1 MTKSELRK
9 KYLEKRSRL
18 TVAETVEMSGAIAER
33 FFAEVDLAA
42 VRNVHTFIRLRKF
55 NEIDTSNIYFRLWRD
70 HPHLKTFAPR
80 MNAATGELESVRFD
94 AETDFTEN
102 DWGIREPLGDAADSA
117 ELDLVI
123 VPLLCFDTRGHRV
136 GYGKGFYDR
145 FLARCRSDC
154 QKVGVSYFPP
164 ETEVSDTTENDIP
177 LDACVTPNRLFRF

>member
-9 KYLEKRSRL
+9 KYLERRSRL
-18 TVAETVEMSGAIAER
+18 SVAETVQMSGAIAER
-33 FFAEVDLAA
+33 FFAEIDLTG
-42 VRNVHTFIRLRKF
+42 VGNIHTFIRLRKF

-70 HPHLKTFAPR
+70 HTQVRTFAPR
-80 MNAATGELESVRFD
+80 MNAATGELESVYFD

-102 DWGIREPLGDAADSA
+102 DWGIREPVGDAADPA

-145 FLARCRSDC
+145 FLARCRLDC
-154 QKVGVSYFPP
+154 QKIGVSYFPP
-164 ETEVSDTTENDIP
+164 EPEIADITENDIA
-177 LDACVTPNRLFRF
+177 LDACVTPTKLFRF